1 MAGQT
6 AVNKAP
12 QAAGAPSTPMQRAEG
27 TLHGVE
33 LGREGT
39 MGRAVAVSINSVSV
53 QKRKREGPEP
63 QGPATGDGSRRGGAK
78 RVAANDGT
86 AIEAGNVSTGEL
98 KDPVGAALMAVQP
111 VGAQPEAGMENNQA
125 AQSSSSNSL
134 DFVPLSEPGHTDQT
148 NAQVGTAGGSNQ
160 ADAANAA
167 VAALAGIFPTMT
179 VPQSTDL
186 AFANNPAVENERT
199 MDGSFA
205 VSDDSNGEQ
214 HGTGD
219 NAAGG
224 GRSSQGPGGRR
235 SSNGESGGGRKLA
248 VGSDEWHRVRRDNHK
263 EGKRCDA
270 VPSWPPPPP
279 LPSKLTEAQS
289 SGADERR

>member
-27 TLHGVE
+27 TLQAVE
-33 LGREGT
+33 LGREGAT
-39 MGRAVAVSINSVSV
+39 PRAVAVSINSTSV

-63 QGPATGDGSRRGGAK
+63 QRPTTGDGSRRGGAK

-86 AIEAGNVSTGEL
+86 AIEVGNVSTGEL

-111 VGAQPEAGMENNQA
+111 VGAQADAGMEA
-125 AQSSSSNSL
+125 PHSSSSNSL
-134 DFVPLSEPGHTDQT
+134 DFVPLSEPSHADQT
-148 NAQVGTAGGSNQ
+148 NAQGGTTGSSNQ

-179 VPQSTDL
+179 VPQPTDM
-186 AFANNPAVENERT
+186 AFANNPAIENERT

-214 HGTGD
+214 HGAGD

-235 SSNGESGGGRKLA
+235 SSNGDGGGGGRKLA

-263 EGKRCDA
+263 EGKRCD
-270 VPSWPPPPP
+270 VVLSWLLRLHFPS
-279 LPSKLTEAQS
+279 S
-289 SGADERR
+289 